1 MSQAFSVSVKF
12 LLALL
17 VVVGLVGLGGTNLA
31 AQDIRDI
38 SISAWT
44 VGPDDPSITRQLQL
58 DIAANRLNAALE
70 FSRVLGDGAFDVL
83 SAETAAALKNVLDN
97 VEGAPN
103 INVVWSSEFNTDN
116 WSSFKTRNLLAF
128 QTRDPNQI
136 ADIIV
141 TGHEMVGPHSA
152 ADPSFI
158 RPLDDLVARYDAT
171 WGDFIQSTF
180 GAARA
185 GNTLFAVPQDTEARV
200 VWYRTDLLKEAGVS
214 DAVIKGL
221 RANVQSGDFTLE
233 DLKGLGTQLV
243 SSGVV
248 EKGFGV
254 SHRPTPGTD
263 WYQLLFSFGGQIF
276 DSAQNKL
283 VLDRGPALK
292 ALQYMDGM
300 IKDGIMDPGIA
311 SAGWGGVW
319 NQWYNNKVGIFL
331 TGGTWHWAQFK
342 NDTAAGKGFVDVAA
356 DAATA
361 EAWQF
366 KNLEFTLIPAG
377 DGGKP
382 NTASHPIVTMLS
394 AVSPPEKQELAFAI
408 VTLAQAVDL
417 ANLHSLGSGHMPVRK
432 AQLESAAI
440 QNDKFI
446 TEASSLAAFSQFA
459 PNHPGAPAYQD
470 AIWNAIQ
477 AVEVGGLSP
486 EQALDNL
493 EAELKQNAGADQVIV
508 KP

>member
-1 MSQAFSVSVKF
+1 
-12 LLALL
+12 L
-17 VVVGLVGLGGTNLA
+17 VIAGLIGMGGADLT
-31 AQDIRDI
+31 AQDIRDV

-70 FSRVLGDGAFDVL
+70 FSRVLGAGAADVL
-83 SAETAAALKNVLDN
+83 SAETAAVLQNVLNN
-97 VEGAPN
+97 VDGAPN
-103 INVVWSSEFNTDN
+103 INVAWSSEFNTDT

-128 QTRDPNQI
+128 QTRDSNQI

-158 RPLDDLVARYDAT
+158 QPLDDLVARYDAT

-180 GAARA
+180 EAAK
-185 GNTLFAVPQDTEARV
+185 GGDTLFAVPQDTEARV
-200 VWYRTDLLKEAGVS
+200 VWYRTDLLAEAGVS
-214 DAVIKGL
+214 AAVINGL
-221 RANVQSGDFTLE
+221 RADVESGAFTLE
-233 DLKGLGTQLV
+233 DLKDMGALLV

-248 EKGFGV
+248 ERGFAV

-276 DSAQNKL
+276 DSAENKL

-300 IKDGIMDPGIA
+300 IKDGIIDPGIA

-319 NQWYNNKVGIFL
+319 NQWYNNEVGIFL

-342 NDTAAGKGFVDVAA
+342 NDTGAGTGFVDVEA
-356 DAATA
+356 DVAVA

-366 KNLEFTLIPAG
+366 ENLEFSLIPAG
-377 DGGKP
+377 DGGNP

-394 AVSPPEKQELAFAI
+394 AVS
-408 VTLAQAVDL
+408 
-417 ANLHSLGSGHMPVRK
+417 
-432 AQLESAAI
+432 SAEN
-440 QNDKFI
+440 Q
-446 TEASSLAAFSQFA
+446 
-459 PNHPGAPAYQD
+459 
-470 AIWNAIQ
+470 
-477 AVEVGGLSP
+477 
-486 EQALDNL
+486 
-493 EAELKQNAGADQVIV
+493 
-508 KP
+508 